1 MQQPP
6 PPPPAR
12 RLAARLLF
20 PALAAL
26 AALAAVAPGCDR
38 SSDDPPPAVPP
49 AEDPRFVHFGA
60 VLSITGELSS
70 IGAAQRNGAA
80 VAVRQLNA
88 LGGVLERPVELTVID
103 DGSDPAEASRA
114 LDRLLARGV
123 RVIIGPTGG
132 AAAVSLGEKTTSGS
146 HLLLIP
152 STTPDVRMRAPGGG
166 GAKPNASYVFRT
178 APSDAP
184 QAKALAFF
192 AYNAADA
199 VQKEGCESAA
209 IVSTDDEYGV
219 SLGGQFA
226 EVYGSLPGLITANL
240 KLSALVKPDS
250 EYAGVARQVL
260 ANKENHCQVVI
271 ATSKVGAA
279 YLRAFRAAAA
289 ADPSFD
295 ASSFVTIGSDAL
307 RQDDFL
313 SLGRD
318 NPADDK
324 SPTAGEGVFVVS
336 PDTAPKGPR
345 YSAFRELY
353 LAQFPGAEPPPFS
366 TNAYDA
372 VMLAAMAVQL
382 AGGADDPAPVRDGL
396 LRLGQTGQAYGPGDV
411 ASALLRMRQGTSF
424 VYASA
429 SGASTFD
436 SQGRV
441 VSDFV
446 VAQIREGAFASTPL
460 FFSAS
465 ELE

>member
-1 MQQPP
+1 MQRPS
-6 PPPPAR
+6 PPPPAPR
-12 RLAARLLF
+12 RLAARLFF
-20 PALAAL
+20 PALASL
-26 AALAAVAPGCDR
+26 AALAAVAPGCDNA
-38 SSDDPPPAVPP
+38 SDDPPPAVPP
-49 AEDPRFVHFGA
+49 ADDPRFVHFGA

-80 VAVRQLNA
+80 VAVRQINA
-88 LGGVLERPVELTVID
+88 LGGVLQRPIELTVID
-103 DGSDPAEASRA
+103 DGSDPDEAARA

-123 RVIIGPTGG
+123 RVVVGPTGG
-132 AAAVSLGEKTTSGS
+132 AAAVSLGEKSAAGS
-146 HLLLIP
+146 NLLLIP
-152 STTPDVRMRAPGGG
+152 STTPDVRMRASG
-166 GAKPNASYVFRT
+166 GAKPNASFVFRT

-192 AYNAADA
+192 AYNAAAA

-250 EYAGVARQVL
+250 EYAGIARQVL
-260 ANKENHCQVVI
+260 ANKDNHCQVVI

-279 YLRAFRAAAA
+279 YLRAFRAAAN
-289 ADPSFD
+289 ADPTFD

-324 SPTAGEGVFVVS
+324 SPTAGEGVFIVS

-372 VMLAAMAVQL
+372 VILAAMAVQL
-382 AGGADDPAPVRDGL
+382 AGGADNPAPIRDGL

-446 VAQIREGAFASTPL
+446 VAQIREGNFASTPL